1 MDVMELEI
9 MYYLLIIIIFIN
21 GMDIRYEK
29 NLGMLNLILLGS
41 EYCKIVYINI

>member
-1 MDVMELEI
+1 

-29 NLGMLNLILLGS
+29 NLEMLNLILLGS